1 MGIRVCRAQCKGL
14 AGKGPL
20 LHCPN
25 GAGVVGADVIY
36 RRATYYAVEL
46 AVRLTA
52 QWAGN
57 VGRFILGLKL
67 VGEEFAVHDGAN
79 EALLSGAHTLHSR
92 YRGIRIKSTKLEV
105 LTRAAFSSGI
115 SDPSRIKLLPESF
128 DGAVQ
133 PFDGEVGVRV
143 DQDPRVL
150 SKPPPEAFQGSRK
163 APNQSFNVEDLVGSL
178 REGAGVLPK
187 GPKANDHIFPLWV
200 KPNVLGVEGK
210 PGVGAR
216 PLFSE
221 CWWLVVGGWLLVVGG
236 WWLVIGDWWLVIGGW
251 WLVVGGW

>member
-1 MGIRVCRAQCKGL
+1 M
-14 AGKGPL
+14 
-20 LHCPN
+20 
-25 GAGVVGADVIY
+25 VGADVIN
-36 RRATYYAVEL
+36 RRATHYAVEL

-57 VGRFILGLKL
+57 VGRFILGKL

-115 SDPSRIKLLPESF
+115 LDPSRVKLLPESF

-150 SKPPPEAFQGSRK
+150 SKPPPEAFQGSHK
-163 APNQSFNVEDLVGSL
+163 APNRSFNLPTGVGKECGEDVVGSL
-178 REGAGVLPK
+178 REGAGVSHLSTGSSPM
-187 GPKANDHIFPLWV
+187 FWV
-200 KPNVLGVEGK
+200 LRASQELV
-210 PGVGAR
+210 PG
-216 PLFSE
+216 PLFPRAAAVAVLIE
-221 CWWLVVGGWLLVVGG
+221 
-236 WWLVIGDWWLVIGGW
+236 
-251 WLVVGGW
+251 